1 MVEIKLGGDSK
12 CVPEA
17 VWLKLEGANQVV
29 RKRIGGLEP
38 NNTLYSAVL
47 FVVEFFSCL

>member
-38 NNTLYSAVL
+38 KIPCIQL
-47 FVVEFFSCL
+47 FFL